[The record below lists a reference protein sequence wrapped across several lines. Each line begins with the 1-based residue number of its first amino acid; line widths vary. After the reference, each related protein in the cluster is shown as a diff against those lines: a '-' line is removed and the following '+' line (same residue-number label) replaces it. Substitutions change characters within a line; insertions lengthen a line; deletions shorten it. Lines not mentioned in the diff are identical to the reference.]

1 MDSKPFIR
9 SSNIWGRMVLSFL
22 GPKVVLFY
30 EIIGWAFNAPPRQLT
45 YIFDPAGNRVKL
57 RSVTLSIEVATGM
70 YALTTK

>member
-30 EIIGWAFNAPPRQLT
+30 EIIGGVGGRGVIGL
-45 YIFDPAGNRVKL
+45 RKL
-57 RSVTLSIEVATGM
+57 SSWFLIVIILHFVN
-70 YALTTK
+70 

>member
-30 EIIGWAFNAPPRQLT
+30 EIIGGAFNAPPRQLT
-45 YIFDPAGNRVKL
+45 YIFDPAGNRVKNHFSAKKNKVIIGT
-57 RSVTLSIEVATGM
+57 R
-70 YALTTK
+70 